1 MLISS
6 HRRLSIK
13 KDILKNFAKFT
24 GKQLYLGLFI
34 IKLQD
39 SGPQKE
45 TPTQV
50 LSCEFYEVFK
60 INLFT
65 EPLRATASRCSAIG
79 GSLSGAKPDPDF
91 ARSVIAHHCFFK
103 AFYFTWSYL
112 ISDGRKSYLFAGK
125 CILLVFIKYLH
136 LILF

>member
-50 LSCEFYEVFK
+50 LSCEFYEVLRSTCLQ
-60 INLFT
+60 NPSGRLLLDAV
-65 EPLRATASRCSAIG
+65 PLV
-79 GSLSGAKPDPDF
+79 SLSGTKPDPDF

-125 CILLVFIKYLH
+125 CILLVSIKYLH

>member
-65 EPLRATASRCSAIG
+65 EPLRRLLLDAVPL

-103 AFYFTWSYL
+103 AFYFT
-112 ISDGRKSYLFAGK
+112 
-125 CILLVFIKYLH
+125 
-136 LILF
+136 